1 MYRKLSKVII
11 IETVLIILCL
21 CFAICDYFSSR
32 YIFDLFVHFEK
43 SETLV
48 VEQQSPDCLS
58 SVQIY
63 QLEPSSLSNISIR
76 VDFTSNNSK
85 KTYSY
90 FTSIYAEDIPIDNE
104 FYHIQWQ
111 NNVPSIYLSGNS
123 TISINYTE

>member
-1 MYRKLSKVII
+1 MHRKLSKAII
-11 IETVLIILCL
+11 IETMLIILCL
-21 CFAICDYFSSR
+21 CFAICDYFSSH
-32 YIFDLFVHFEK
+32 YIFDLFIHFEK

-58 SVQIY
+58 TVRIY
-63 QLEPSSLSNISIR
+63 QLEPSSLSNVSIR
-76 VDFTSNNSK
+76 VDFTPNNSK

>member
-1 MYRKLSKVII
+1 MHRKLSKAII

-21 CFAICDYFSSR
+21 CFAICDYFSSH
-32 YIFDLFVHFEK
+32 YIFDLFIHFEK

-58 SVQIY
+58 TVRIY
-63 QLEPSSLSNISIR
+63 QLEPSSLSNVSIR
-76 VDFTSNNSK
+76 VDFTPNNSK

-90 FTSIYAEDIPIDNE
+90 FTSIYVEDIPIDNE

>member
-1 MYRKLSKVII
+1 MHRKLSKAII

-21 CFAICDYFSSR
+21 CFAICDYFSSH
-32 YIFDLFVHFEK
+32 YIFDLFIHFEK

-58 SVQIY
+58 TVRIY
-63 QLEPSSLSNISIR
+63 QLEPSSLSNVSIR
-76 VDFTSNNSK
+76 VDFTPNNSK